1 MKIRI
6 KGNFVRYRLA
16 QSEVKTLSETGFLAE
31 ETCFGPAQKFGYALE
46 AKEGIS
52 GLQAN
57 FDGGVITM
65 FMPADAAK
73 KWPASEQVGFE
84 NEVEVAPG
92 VLLKLLL
99 EKDFVCLD
107 DSSEEQSDNYPNP
120 NAECVS
126 TT

>member
-6 KGNFVRYRLA
+6 KGNSIRYRLT
-16 QSEVKTLSETGFLAE
+16 QSEVQTLAETGHLAE
-31 ETCFGPAQKFGYALE
+31 ETSFGPAQKFGYALE

-57 FDGGVITM
+57 FDGGTITL
-65 FMPADAAK
+65 FIPADAAK

-107 DSSEEQSDNYPNP
+107 DSSDEQSDNYPNP
-120 NAECVS
+120 NAVCNV
-126 TT
+126 

>member
-6 KGNFVRYRLA
+6 KGNFVRYRLT
-16 QSEVKTLSETGFLAE
+16 QTEVKTLSETGFLAE
-31 ETCFGPAQKFGYALE
+31 ETRFGLGQKFGYALE

-52 GLQAN
+52 DLQAN
-57 FDGGVITM
+57 FDGGTITL
-65 FMPADAAK
+65 FIPADAAK

-92 VLLKLLL
+92 VLLKLLV

-107 DSSEEQSDNYPNP
+107 DSEEEQSDNYPNP
-120 NAECVS
+120 NAVCNV
-126 TT
+126 

>member
-6 KGNFVRYRLA
+6 KGNSIRYRLT
-16 QSEVKTLSETGFLAE
+16 QSEVQTLAETGHLAE
-31 ETCFGPAQKFGYALE
+31 ETSFGPAQKFGYALE

-57 FDGGVITM
+57 FDGGTITL
-65 FMPADAAK
+65 FIPADAAK

-84 NEVEVAPG
+84 NEVEVAPD

-107 DSSEEQSDNYPNP
+107 DSSDEQSDNYPNP
-120 NAECVS
+120 NAVCNV
-126 TT
+126 